1 MKEKDENN
9 KNKKKIDNSHVLK
22 YTKAKSIRKFP
33 YLKIYKEKEEA
44 KTNIVGI
51 HLLSL
56 HKLLF
61 L

>member
-44 KTNIVGI
+44 KTKYISFI
-51 HLLSL
+51 SAATHT
-56 HKLLF
+56 KRA
-61 L
+61 